1 MLNNDK
7 VLTEVVPE
15 LVNWAQCEICKKW
28 RRLPLGMNPDTLPDE
43 WVCSMN
49 TWDLSYN
56 SCEAL
61 EEVTLNTPETFPT
74 FSLIETVNTS
84 NTQSRPAK
92 SRKRNSNNLTSN
104 TQGSNLLH
112 NTKNTVQGIHNSL
125 DTRGNTSLTE
135 TNKIKPL
142 EEHLSEEVA
151 NNLKEWL
158 KVHFVSNGELLNKQQ
173 DTSNE
178 PEVTME
184 LPSIWPDNY
193 RDIKNIQLI
202 RSKIFEI
209 LNEKGLRMK
218 YNNLKTKNND
228 PQVIQNYLTG
238 NYSICIYRTQNP
250 CELSHPLYSRVIIAG
265 NDSSIYARYLAK
277 DICGFFPAHTKSMR
291 LVQNFGNN
299 FNTNIIGTANTYL
312 KNNSPLIIGNTQALK
327 LSSACKTQWELIP
340 FDFYEDST
348 DNLDIDVT
356 RFDSQ
361 NCWNRCVNAFN
372 RLISKSEDENIK
384 SDIPIY
390 MTSNLRYPEY
400 HPKNSKLN
408 DFGCTNDFPTF
419 DILDVLPLYSWL
431 RNTLNGDILEPPS
444 NLTSN
449 FGSIGAS
456 VKRPYYTR
464 CAYNREKVKKPLV
477 SLEGTPESIQ
487 KVRRSSRHLVKR
499 EEQKQLETNIEQE
512 EETITTEGIVNRVT
526 SDIQFDKHEPEEV
539 NKLSEQIEQEVVTDY
554 KDQIIEM
561 LSDYKSIPE
570 CKSTS
575 ECESILECKSIP
587 EYRELSDINSQ
598 EKLVDSINNQVLENK
613 VVEISN
619 EFVETN
625 KYTDQVQV
633 ENSELEQDVIL
644 KQGIRVSEEDT
655 DKSQKP
661 KKSSKI
667 EGVSTKKKQKET
679 LNKKVKN
686 EILKTSEEQNH
697 LIKDMSAKFCETSK
711 PHEVEEQKLHLK
723 SKRRLKKIS
732 SSADVTFT
740 SNETNYTKLKH
751 EYRKRL
757 RKLVKSDEEK
767 ESDDQTNLILFDRET
782 QTGNPEKEIPNSKD
796 NFIKQHKEEKTTEE
810 ISSLPIIPRKK
821 CPDHIEKMISV
832 GSSKCDPWTPI
843 SDSHTNKRENSMED
857 IQQLQSTHLLQ
868 QIQPTSSFRKRN
880 SSWQSDFKRQKLS
893 EYRQNDYQSHRKTYY
908 ECFDPN
914 DRHKATDP
922 PVSHDSTY
930 SSKTPTY
937 NGYKYNP
944 SNNINLT
951 KRNSSYIPN
960 NRNNYHSFNA
970 INTSNGGNFSSSN
983 TYNHR
988 LWYQS
993 YQGRH
998 STG

>member
-61 EEVTLNTPETFPT
+61 EEVTLNTPEALPT

-84 NTQSRPAK
+84 NTQSRPTK
-92 SRKRNSNNLTSN
+92 NRKRNSSNLTSN

-125 DTRGNTSLTE
+125 DTRGNTSLTQ

-158 KVHFVSNGELLNKQQ
+158 KVHFVFNGELLNKQQ

-178 PEVTME
+178 PDVTME

-193 RDIKNIQLI
+193 RNIKNIQLI

-218 YNNLKTKNND
+218 YNHLETKNND
-228 PQVIQNYLTG
+228 PQVIQNYLIG

-299 FNTNIIGTANTYL
+299 LNTNIIGTGNTYL
-312 KNNSPLIIGNTQALK
+312 KNNSPLIIGSTQALK

-340 FDFYEDST
+340 FDFYEDSA

-356 RFDSQ
+356 KFDSQ

-384 SDIPIY
+384 NDIPIY
-390 MTSNLRYPEY
+390 MKSNLRYPEY

-408 DFGCTNDFPTF
+408 DFRCTSDFPTF

-449 FGSIGAS
+449 FGSSGTS
-456 VKRPYYTR
+456 VKRLYSTR

-477 SLEGTPESIQ
+477 PLEGTPESIQ
-487 KVRRSSRHLVKR
+487 KVRRSSRHLVKK
-499 EEQKQLETNIEQE
+499 EEQKQLETNIEQG
-512 EETITTEGIVNRVT
+512 EETITTEGIINRVI
-526 SDIQFDKHEPEEV
+526 SDIQFDEHESEEV
-539 NKLSEQIEQEVVTDY
+539 NKLSEQIEQEVVTDD
-554 KDQIIEM
+554 KDQIIKT
-561 LSDYKSIPE
+561 LSDCKSIPE

-575 ECESILECKSIP
+575 EQCRSIP
-587 EYRELSDINSQ
+587 EYKDLSDINSQ
-598 EKLVDSINNQVLENK
+598 EKLADDINNQVLENK

-619 EFVETN
+619 EFVEIN

-633 ENSELEQDVIL
+633 ENSKLEQDIIL
-644 KQGIRVSEEDT
+644 KQDIRGSEEET
-655 DKSQKP
+655 DKPQKP

-667 EGVSTKKKQKET
+667 EGVSTKKEQKET
-679 LNKKVKN
+679 LNKKVKYK
-686 EILKTSEEQNH
+686 ILKISEEQNH
-697 LIKDMSAKFCETSK
+697 LINDISAEFCETSK
-711 PHEVEEQKLHLK
+711 PHEVEQKLHLK

-732 SSADVTFT
+732 SSVDVTFI
-740 SNETNYTKLKH
+740 SNETNHTKLKH
-751 EYRKRL
+751 EGRRRL
-757 RKLVKSDEEK
+757 RKLAKSDEEK
-767 ESDDQTNLILFDRET
+767 ESDDQTKSL
-782 QTGNPEKEIPNSKD
+782 EKEIPNSKD

-810 ISSLPIIPRKK
+810 IYSLPIIPKK
-821 CPDHIEKMISV
+821 KYSDHIEKMTSI

-857 IQQLQSTHLLQ
+857 TQQLQSTHLLQ
-868 QIQPTSSFRKRN
+868 QIQPTSSSRKRN
-880 SSWQSDFKRQKLS
+880 SSWQGDFKRQKLS
-893 EYRQNDYQSHRKTYY
+893 EYRQNDYQPHRKTY

-914 DRHKATDP
+914 DRHKATDL
-922 PVSHDSTY
+922 PVSYNSTY

-944 SNNINLT
+944 NNTINLT

-970 INTSNGGNFSSSN
+970 INTSNNGGNFSSSN
-983 TYNHR
+983 TYNYR